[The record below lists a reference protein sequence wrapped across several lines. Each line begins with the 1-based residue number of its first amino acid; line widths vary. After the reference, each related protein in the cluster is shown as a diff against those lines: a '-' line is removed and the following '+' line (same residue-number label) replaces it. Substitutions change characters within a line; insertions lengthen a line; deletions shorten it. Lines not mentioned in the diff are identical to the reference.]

1 MIRSLAGSIYVFLK
15 TLLFFEWCYQINGM
29 DLFSWHITLNCFH
42 SFNCA
47 LYGNVKLG
55 QSDEDQG
62 RRLKNAYI
70 NRARRMR
77 MRQGKVMICHWWR
90 EKYFVM
96 SRKNPW
102 GGGGFATALSQ
113 LPSAD
118 SNSNQRGSILR
129 GEGIKK
135 REKKKKKKKKRLY
148 KYIRQRQ
155 PWRQHLNSVRT
166 SWFLMFWVLICYS
179 YLGLDCNYLY

>member
-135 REKKKKKKKKRLY
+135 REKKKKKRRGFINIYDKDNLEGNILTRLE
-148 KYIRQRQ
+148 RLGF
-155 PWRQHLNSVRT
+155 WCSEF
-166 SWFLMFWVLICYS
+166 WFVTAI
-179 YLGLDCNYLY
+179 LD